1 MRAMEVTMPRARLT
15 LAACFVPVLIMLPVL
30 AQDGDDAAFDRTP
43 VECILS
49 SSIDRHQAIDDQ
61 NILFYM
67 RDKRVYRNHLP
78 RKCPGLE
85 RENRISYELQG
96 TRRLCSINTITVLE
110 DGFAGGFRPGFTCRL
125 GEFVPLSPAEIEDL
139 LLLNNERRDGRGGG
153 RGTQSTIETTEVEL
167 PPAEAGSEG
176 EQPAVE
182 PAPATDELDD

>member
-1 MRAMEVTMPRARLT
+1 MPRARRT
-15 LAACFVPVLIMLPVL
+15 FAASLVPVLVMLPVL
-30 AQDGDDAAFDRTP
+30 AQDDEEAVFDRTP
-43 VECILS
+43 EDCILS
-49 SSIDRHQAIDDQ
+49 SSIDKHDAIDDQ

-139 LLLNNERRDGRGGG
+139 VLLANERRTGRSGG
-153 RGTQSTIETTEVEL
+153 RGTQSTIETSEVEL
-167 PPAEAGSEG
+167 PQAEAESEG
-176 EQPAVE
+176 EE
-182 PAPATDELDD
+182 PAAAEPEPAARE